1 MTHEDLVRSLL
12 AYLRSVTACP
22 DLAYDEAPTRMSG
35 GFDATILRFSLQS
48 APDPFSGPLVL
59 RLFQATATADRA
71 PREGAVQNALAQ
83 LGYPAP
89 RVFVAEARIEPLG
102 GPFLIMERM
111 PGRVIGSELEGLS
124 IKGIGIGQT
133 LNILRQLPRIRREVL
148 RLWDEAQTR
157 LHAIPVKGF
166 ADLVA
171 SAGVPPENFT
181 FDSEFARQRASVEQ
195 FGLSGLRPAV
205 DWLTANTPRQSTAVI
220 CHGDFQPFNVLAD
233 NGRLTGVIDW
243 VKATIAE
250 PAFDYGAVM
259 AILATVPIRVPAGV
273 HRMLRALMNNLA
285 RTHSR
290 QCGTTPETEAAL
302 RYYQVFNCLVQLVT
316 VGKSRAQGNLTQGA
330 YNSPVGVANL
340 VNHVH
345 LLTGLNLS
353 LPAFVSS

>member
-35 GFDATILRFSLQS
+35 GYDATILRFSLNR

-59 RLFQATATADRA
+59 RLFQATVDAQRA
-71 PREGAVQNALAQ
+71 PQEGAVQNALAE

-89 RVFVAEARIEPLG
+89 RVFAAEARIEPLG
-102 GPFLIMERM
+102 GPFLIMERV

-124 IKGIGIGQT
+124 IKGLGQA
-133 LNILRQLPRIRREVL
+133 LSLLAQLPRIRREVL
-148 RLWDEAQTR
+148 RFWDEAQTR
-157 LHAIPVKGF
+157 LHALPADAFV
-166 ADLVA
+166 DLVKR
-171 SAGVPPENFT
+171 AGVPPENLT
-181 FDSEFARQRASVEQ
+181 FDSAFAGQRASVEQ

-205 DWLTANTPRQSTAVI
+205 DWLTANTPRQSTPVI
-220 CHGDFQPFNVLAD
+220 CHGDFHPSNVLVD

-259 AILATVPIRVPAGV
+259 AIMATVPIRVPAGAD
-273 HRMLRALMNNLA
+273 RILRALMNNLT

-340 VNHVH
+340 LNHVH

-353 LPAFVSS
+353 LPA

>member
-1 MTHEDLVRSLL
+1 MNHEDLVRSLL
-12 AYLRSVTACP
+12 AYLRSVTVCP
-22 DLAYDEAPTRMSG
+22 DLAYDEAPTRISG
-35 GFDATILRFSLQS
+35 GYDATILRFSLES

-59 RLFQATATADRA
+59 RLFQATVDPQRA

-102 GPFLIMERM
+102 GPFLIMERV

-124 IKGIGIGQT
+124 IKGFGQA
-133 LNILRQLPRIRREVL
+133 LSLLAQLPRIRREVL

-157 LHAIPVKGF
+157 LHALPAKAFV
-166 ADLVA
+166 DLVA
-171 SAGVPPENFT
+171 SAGVPAENLA
-181 FDSEFARQRASVEQ
+181 FDSVFAGQRASVEQ

-205 DWLTANTPRQSTAVI
+205 DWLMANTPRQSTAVV
-220 CHGDFQPFNVLAD
+220 CHGDFHSSNVLAD

-259 AILATVPIRVPAGV
+259 AILATVPIRAPAGV

-316 VGKSRAQGNLTQGA
+316 VGKSHALGNTTQGA
-330 YNSPVGVANL
+330 YNSPVGVSNL
-340 VNHVH
+340 VKHVH

-353 LPAFVSS
+353 LPS

>member
-1 MTHEDLVRSLL
+1 VTDEDIVRSLL

-22 DLAYDEAPTRMSG
+22 DLAYDEAPVRMSG
-35 GFDATILRFSLQS
+35 GYDATILRFSLER

-89 RVFVAEARIEPLG
+89 RVFAAEARIEPLG
-102 GPFLIMERM
+102 GPFLIMERV

-124 IKGIGIGQT
+124 IKGLGQA
-133 LNILRQLPRIRREVL
+133 LSLLAQLPRIRREVL
-148 RLWDEAQTR
+148 RFWDEAQTR
-157 LHAIPVKGF
+157 LHALPAKTF

-171 SAGVPPENFT
+171 SAGVPPENLT
-181 FDSEFARQRASVEQ
+181 FASAFAGQRASVEQ

-205 DWLTANTPRQSTAVI
+205 DWLTANTPRQSTPVV
-220 CHGDFQPFNVLAD
+220 CHGDFHPSNVLID

-259 AILATVPIRVPAGV
+259 AIMATVPIRVPAGAD
-273 HRMLRALMNNLA
+273 RILRALMNNLA

-290 QCGTTPETEAAL
+290 QCGTTPEPEAAL

-340 VNHVH
+340 VSHVH
-345 LLTGLNLS
+345 LLTGLNVS
-353 LPAFVSS
+353 LPS